1 MALNVTPK
9 SKFIINLFS
18 RLTVCRILNAYAH
31 SYHKSELEH
40 AFGSMVDSQKLLNLP
55 LDNEESIEQGT
66 LIPRIDLSHIGS
78 ASVLGRREYNEDR
91 LLACQ
96 LSSHHLL
103 LGVFDGHGG
112 SAAAEF
118 SRAMF
123 PDCVQY
129 ELTSLRNWAR
139 KQGQSLRSADPKLFE
154 PAMKRAFL
162 QVNNLMMRH
171 FFHYGTVH
179 PVNTLTLEKYTPCF
193 VHVSVVMPNR
203 HRFISGRVHFIVAR
217 ERQWSG
223 TTATVVLL
231 RHSHQLI
238 VGHVGDSRAL
248 ICRGGRIEAL
258 TVNHDPNNLTPL
270 RDLSPGEHGTG
281 LTESERIATFG
292 GTVIT
297 NSLGVPVI
305 NGRLGMTRSLGDAE
319 LKAFGVTAHPQ
330 VSSIKVRHSNASFL
344 TLVSDGVTY
353 VMSDEE
359 IQTIIAACRTPRDAA
374 QSIVETAMLY
384 GSDDNASALVI
395 PFGYWGKYT
404 PSNRRHGEDQVPIYP
419 LNEIASKLSE
429 QLKSLGFPCHFV
441 VRAPG
446 RVNLIGEH
454 IDYNGYAVL
463 PMALEQSVYLAVA
476 VQPTGDSI
484 VLSSSNP
491 ECVTSTVSIAE
502 ALEFG
507 SECPPDTVQWF
518 HYPLCAYHGIADYV
532 KEKQLTCNLP
542 SLVIH
547 VGGAEFGGLW
557 PAAGLSSS
565 SALVVAS
572 AIAIMRASGLSIG
585 RRELAGLCARC
596 ERYIGMQGGGMDQ
609 AASLLGSENSVSPPR
624 VYFECLVSLSSF
636 VKVRGIYRL
645 LFVCSPHN
653 SCVDSNSCRL

>member
-1 MALNVTPK
+1 MAPISISK
-9 SKFIINLFS
+9 SKPIFSVFS

-78 ASVLGRREYNEDR
+78 ASILGRREYNEDR

-139 KQGQSLRSADPKLFE
+139 RQGQSLRSADPRLFE
-154 PAMKRAFL
+154 PVMERAFL

-171 FFHYGTVH
+171 FFHYGT
-179 PVNTLTLEKYTPCF
+179 EKCMPCF
-193 VHVSVVMPNR
+193 VHVSAMHDR
-203 HRFISGRVHFIVAR
+203 QHFIWGRLHFILAR

-248 ICRGGRIEAL
+248 ICRGGRIDAL

-281 LTESERIATFG
+281 VTESERIATFG

-297 NSLGVPVI
+297 NSLGVPVV

-319 LKAFGVTAHPQ
+319 LKAFGVTARPQ
-330 VSSIKVRHSNASFL
+330 ISSIKVRHSNASFL

-404 PSNRRHGEDQVPIYP
+404 PSSRRHGEPSQPRLTI
-419 LNEIASKLSE
+419 N
-429 QLKSLGFPCHFV
+429 SL
-441 VRAPG
+441 
-446 RVNLIGEH
+446 
-454 IDYNGYAVL
+454 
-463 PMALEQSVYLAVA
+463 
-476 VQPTGDSI
+476 
-484 VLSSSNP
+484 
-491 ECVTSTVSIAE
+491 
-502 ALEFG
+502 
-507 SECPPDTVQWF
+507 
-518 HYPLCAYHGIADYV
+518 
-532 KEKQLTCNLP
+532 
-542 SLVIH
+542 
-547 VGGAEFGGLW
+547 
-557 PAAGLSSS
+557 
-565 SALVVAS
+565 
-572 AIAIMRASGLSIG
+572 
-585 RRELAGLCARC
+585 
-596 ERYIGMQGGGMDQ
+596 Q
-609 AASLLGSENSVSPPR
+609 AALAR
-624 VYFECLVSLSSF
+624 
-636 VKVRGIYRL
+636 
-645 LFVCSPHN
+645 
-653 SCVDSNSCRL
+653 D

>member
-1 MALNVTPK
+1 MALIAIPK
-9 SKFIINLFS
+9 SKTIINLFS

-129 ELTSLRNWAR
+129 ELASLRNWAR

-171 FFHYGTVH
+171 FFHYGT
-179 PVNTLTLEKYTPCF
+179 
-193 VHVSVVMPNR
+193 
-203 HRFISGRVHFIVAR
+203 AR

-270 RDLSPGEHGTG
+270 RDLSPGEHGIG

-319 LKAFGVTAHPQ
+319 LKAFGVTACPQ
-330 VSSIKVRHSNASFL
+330 ISSIKVRHSNASFL

-404 PSNRRHGEDQVPIYP
+404 PSNRRHGEPSQPRLTI
-419 LNEIASKLSE
+419 N
-429 QLKSLGFPCHFV
+429 SL
-441 VRAPG
+441 
-446 RVNLIGEH
+446 
-454 IDYNGYAVL
+454 
-463 PMALEQSVYLAVA
+463 
-476 VQPTGDSI
+476 
-484 VLSSSNP
+484 
-491 ECVTSTVSIAE
+491 
-502 ALEFG
+502 
-507 SECPPDTVQWF
+507 
-518 HYPLCAYHGIADYV
+518 
-532 KEKQLTCNLP
+532 
-542 SLVIH
+542 
-547 VGGAEFGGLW
+547 
-557 PAAGLSSS
+557 
-565 SALVVAS
+565 
-572 AIAIMRASGLSIG
+572 
-585 RRELAGLCARC
+585 
-596 ERYIGMQGGGMDQ
+596 Q
-609 AASLLGSENSVSPPR
+609 AALAR
-624 VYFECLVSLSSF
+624 
-636 VKVRGIYRL
+636 
-645 LFVCSPHN
+645 
-653 SCVDSNSCRL
+653 D